1 MIYPWA
7 AASID
12 ASREETNRIV
22 PLVDAHCHVFM
33 PELKSRLNDVLAR
46 ATGEGL
52 RRMLLVG
59 FNEVS
64 SFEALSLASKIEA
77 IKCYAAVGVHP
88 HDAKEV
94 KGEISEELLSLGEN
108 ERVVAIG
115 ETGLDYY
122 RNLSPKE
129 VQREVFLKHIRWA
142 KKAGKPLV
150 CHIRDAYDD
159 ALAILKS
166 EGPGKAGGILHCFQG
181 DERQAREAIEMGFY
195 ISFACNITYRKNDA
209 LREVAANIPLES
221 ILCETDSP
229 YLSPE
234 HARGKTNEPANV
246 IHVYETIAS
255 LRGMPLDEFADAV
268 WENSIKLLGW

>member
-1 MIYPWA
+1 ML
-7 AASID
+7 SLGD
-12 ASREETNRIV
+12 EQVV
-22 PLVDAHCHVFM
+22 PLVDTHCHVFM
-33 PELKSRLNDVLAR
+33 PELKSHLNEVLAR
-46 ATGEGL
+46 ATSKNL
-52 RRMLLVG
+52 KRMLLVG
-59 FNEVS
+59 FDEVS
-64 SFEALSLASKIEA
+64 SFEALSLASKIDA
-77 IKCYAAVGVHP
+77 IECFAAAGVHP

-94 KGEISEELLSLGEN
+94 EGEIPEELLSLGEN

-122 RNLSPKE
+122 RNLSPKD
-129 VQREVFLKHIRWA
+129 VQRHVFLKHIRWA
-142 KKAGKPLV
+142 KKIGKPLI

-166 EGPGKAGGILHCFQG
+166 EGLGKAGGIMHCFQG
-181 DERQAREAIEMGFY
+181 SERQAMEAIDMGFY
-195 ISFACNITYRKNDA
+195 ISFACTVTYRKNEA
-209 LREVAANIPLES
+209 LRKVAASIPLDR

-246 IHVYETIAS
+246 IYVYETIAS

-268 WENSIKLLGW
+268 WENSVKLLGW